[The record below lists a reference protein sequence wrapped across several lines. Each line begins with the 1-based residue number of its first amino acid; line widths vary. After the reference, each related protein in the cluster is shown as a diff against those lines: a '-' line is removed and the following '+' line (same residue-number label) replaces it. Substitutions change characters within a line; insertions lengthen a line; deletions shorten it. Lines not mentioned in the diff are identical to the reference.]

1 MKYKRIRSA
10 AHNYAHSF
18 TSPMN
23 YGPGNY
29 VMTYLAHA
37 AATSGEPELRVD
49 LLSGAAE
56 PAPLVTDA
64 VRRSIAG
71 YVKWFPQLLE
81 SMNVSVDAVR
91 RATLRVRFDLERRS
105 ESVQYPGAIRIPFE
119 GSVEVEDDRGTV
131 HVGTVREEWLGDTD
145 PERPT
150 ISGVANVAERA
161 ALFDG
166 HTP

>member
-56 PAPLVTDA
+56 PAPLLTA
-64 VRRSIAG
+64 PVRQSVG
-71 YVKWFPQLLE
+71 WYVQRFPFYLAT
-81 SMNVSVDAVR
+81 MNVSVDALR

-105 ESVQYPGAIRIPFE
+105 ESVQYPGTVRIPFE
-119 GSVEVEDDRGTV
+119 GSVEVEDDRGKV
-131 HVGTVREEWLGDTD
+131 HVGTVRGEWLGDAD

-150 ISGVANVAERA
+150 ISTVVNVAERA

-166 HTP
+166 ETP